1 MKLLGRPALRNL
13 ILAAGLLA
21 VAAPA
26 SAQLRPHDPAPYPP
40 RPRVEDRLPRPADVE
55 RIGTMIERVTDALL
69 DVNVGP
75 VADAIDPYRRYD
87 PRRGPDSLGELA
99 ARRDPY
105 ARRRL
110 HAEIEDTT
118 AGVGAVTRELAAM
131 TPLVRMAI
139 ADTAR
144 RIDDAVRE
152 SRLRQERDHDRDYPG
167 EEPSRR

>member
-1 MKLLGRPALRNL
+1 MKLRGRPQLRNL
-13 ILAAGLLA
+13 ILAAGLLCL
-21 VAAPA
+21 AAPA
-26 SAQLRPHDPAPYPP
+26 AAQPRPYHPAPVPP
-40 RPRVEDRLPRPADVE
+40 TRLDQRLPSGDEIE

-99 ARRDPY
+99 ERRDPY

-118 AGVGAVTRELAAM
+118 AGVSAATRQLRAM
-131 TPLVRMAI
+131 APLVGLAI
-139 ADTAR
+139 ADTKR
-144 RIDDAVRE
+144 RIDDAVRD
-152 SRLRQERDHDRDYPG
+152 SRLRRERDYGPDYPS
-167 EEPSRR
+167 EDPRDR

>member
-1 MKLLGRPALRNL
+1 LRNL
-13 ILAAGLLA
+13 ILAAGLLSL
-21 VAAPA
+21 AAPA
-26 SAQLRPHDPAPYPP
+26 AAQPRPHQPYPP
-40 RPRVEDRLPRPADVE
+40 PPTRLDERLPGPYEVD

-69 DVNVGP
+69 DVDVGP

-87 PRRGPDSLGELA
+87 PRRGPDTLGELA
-99 ARRDPY
+99 TRRDPY

-118 AGVGAVTRELAAM
+118 AGLGAATREVAAM

-144 RIDDAVRE
+144 RIDEAVRE
-152 SRLRQERDHDRDYPG
+152 SRLRRERDYGRDYGRDYPG
-167 EEPSRR
+167 EDPRDR